1 MSIADHVERKLVSE
15 SHDKT
20 GHTAEL
26 QAFEKSVLHNY
37 QTIDGPIPKEGHQ
50 HDWNDKI
57 QVSSFAYL
65 IYSKNKLD
73 SDFQVLV
80 LFLGK

>member
-20 GHTAEL
+20 GHTSEL

-37 QTIDGPIPKEGHQ
+37 QTIILA
-50 HDWNDKI
+50 
-57 QVSSFAYL
+57 S
-65 IYSKNKLD
+65 
-73 SDFQVLV
+73 
-80 LFLGK
+80 